1 MTAFDPASAPGFPLQ
16 EATDWIGRWKDA
28 GGGFFCRADE
38 GTGEVQVQL
47 AFQHE
52 GATMPPE
59 GVALQTEL
67 LINPTL
73 KSAVTTLV
81 VNAWAK
87 ASAVANMPPAGN
99 A

>member
-1 MTAFDPASAPGFPLQ
+1 MTAFDPAATPGFPLQ
-16 EATDWIGRWKDA
+16 KATDWIGRWKDA
-28 GGGFFCRADE
+28 GGGFFCNADE

-47 AFQHE
+47 AFKHD
-52 GATMPPE
+52 GPHMPPE

-67 LINPTL
+67 LIDPTL

-87 ASAVANMPPAGN
+87 ASAVANMAPQGN

>member
-1 MTAFDPASAPGFPLQ
+1 MTDFNPAAAPGFPLA

-38 GTGEVQVQL
+38 ATGEVQVQL
-47 AFQHE
+47 AFQHD
-52 GATMPPE
+52 GPTMPPE
-59 GVALQTEL
+59 GVTLQTEL
-67 LINPTL
+67 LIDPKL

-87 ASAVANMPPAGN
+87 ASAVANMPPAGR